1 MSTVF
6 GLFDKY
12 VGPAM
17 RRALAVELYNRG
29 FKIGEI
35 AEILGVSR
43 SLVSRYLNGSRGS
56 RAGDI
61 PEDVFNSVKS
71 IADEI
76 EGTSIGPYDVEYRL
90 WQETLK
96 LASEKKFC
104 RLHARVNKRI
114 KPELCQV
121 CVRLFLPSATKV

>member
-61 PEDVFNSVKS
+61 PEDVFN
-71 IADEI
+71 
-76 EGTSIGPYDVEYRL
+76 TSKAL
-90 WQETLK
+90 LMKLK
-96 LASEKKFC
+96 
-104 RLHARVNKRI
+104 ARV
-114 KPELCQV
+114 LGH
-121 CVRLFLPSATKV
+121 TM